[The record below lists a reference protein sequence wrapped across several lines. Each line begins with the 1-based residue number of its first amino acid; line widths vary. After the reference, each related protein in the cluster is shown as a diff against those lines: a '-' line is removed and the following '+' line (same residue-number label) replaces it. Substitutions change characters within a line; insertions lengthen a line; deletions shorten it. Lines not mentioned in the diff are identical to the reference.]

1 METKYKVG
9 DNLWHKRYKCQIEI
23 IEYMGNLY
31 EEDTYRF
38 VYWKSDRGNPLCNW
52 GFCVDEDVLLEKP
65 TMQEYWISHVEKTN
79 LVYGYKI
86 EANSLSEAIEKAKNN
101 DYIES
106 KFLGVEEDSASER
119 VEEDWCVQELDF
131 EDTENYIEPEYKFY
145 RL

>member
-38 VYWKSDRGNPLCNW
+38 AYWTDNNTIPLCNW
-52 GFCVDEDVLLEKP
+52 DFCIDEDVLLEKP
-65 TMQEYWISHVEKTN
+65 TTQEYWISHVEKTN
-79 LVYGYKI
+79 LVFGYKV

-101 DYIES
+101 EYIES
-106 KFLGVEEDSASER
+106 KFLGVDECE
-119 VEEDWCVQELDF
+119 VETLDGDWCVKELDF
-131 EDTENYIEPEYKFY
+131 EEVEYYLEPEYKFY
-145 RL
+145 SL